1 MSLLLL
7 RNMEQARNKDQKC
20 PVVLLLDTSGSM
32 SGAPIAELNA
42 ALIKLKEDIL
52 CDPLL
57 ANRLEIGIVAF
68 DDEGRVE
75 RPIDLISGE
84 SDFPTLSVGGTTN
97 LVGGMSIAMTLVE
110 DRKSFYKANGE
121 QYYRPFI
128 VLITD
133 GAPTNTSDEIDALDA
148 QIQSKSDEKRFVF
161 LPFGTEGADM
171 KLLAKLAAQ
180 TADERLQGR
189 GTSYL
194 IKDVSK
200 FGEIFAFVSASVG
213 AAMNQGGTASASL
226 PIDVAQP
233 VTFDLST

>member
-1 MSLLLL
+1 
-7 RNMEQARNKDQKC
+7 MEQARNKDQKC

-32 SGAPIAELNA
+32 AGAPIDELNA
-42 ALIKLKEDIL
+42 ALTKLKEDIL
-52 CDPLL
+52 CDSLL

-84 SDFPTLSVGGTTN
+84 SNFPTLSVGGTTN
-97 LVGGMSIAMTLVE
+97 LVGGMNIAMTLVE

-121 QYYRPFI
+121 QYYRPII

-161 LPFGTEGADM
+161 LPFATTGVDDTGM
-171 KLLAKLAAQ
+171 KRLAKLTAES
-180 TADERLQGR
+180 ADERLKNR
-189 GTSYL
+189 GTVYL

-200 FGEIFAFVSASVG
+200 FGEIFQFVSASVG
-213 AAMNQGGTASASL
+213 VAMNQGGTASASL
-226 PIDVAQP
+226 PINVAEP
-233 VTFDLST
+233 VTIDLST

>member
-1 MSLLLL
+1 M
-7 RNMEQARNKDQKC
+7 MEQTRNKDQKC

-32 SGAPIAELNA
+32 DGAPIAELNA
-42 ALIKLKEDIL
+42 ALTKLKEDIL

-68 DDEGRVE
+68 DDEGRIE

-84 SDFPTLSVGGTTN
+84 TNFPNLTIGGVTN
-97 LVGGMSIAMTLVE
+97 LVSGMNIAMSLVE
-110 DRKSFYKANGE
+110 DRKTFYKANGE

-133 GAPTNTSDEIDALDA
+133 GAPTNTAEEIDALDA
-148 QIQSKSDEKRFVF
+148 LIQSKSDEKRFVF
-161 LPFGTEGADM
+161 LPFGTDGADM
-171 KLLAKLAAQ
+171 QLLAKLNAQ
-180 TADERLQGR
+180 SADERLKQK

-200 FGEIFAFVSASVG
+200 FGEVFAFVSASVG
-213 AAMNQGGTASASL
+213 AAMNQGGTATVSL
-226 PIDVAQP
+226 PQDVVQP
-233 VTFDLST
+233 ITFDLST